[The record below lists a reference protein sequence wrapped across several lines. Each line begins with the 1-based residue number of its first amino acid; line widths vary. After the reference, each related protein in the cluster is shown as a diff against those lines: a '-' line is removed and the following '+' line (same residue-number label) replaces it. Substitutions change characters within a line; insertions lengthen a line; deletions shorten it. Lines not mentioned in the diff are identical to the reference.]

1 MKNRTPPKNARCH
14 SRALITSATLVAMA
28 SAAHAQTATPAAPA
42 EAASAPETTLPAVKV
57 KAAAD
62 NETGTGPVT
71 GYRAKRG
78 TTATKTDTP
87 LNEVPQS
94 ISVITADQIKD
105 QNAQTMQEALRY
117 TAGVRSEMYGLDN
130 RGDWFSLRGG
140 SEGSVLLDG
149 LRVPLTGW
157 YGVVRNEPYAFERVE
172 VLRGPASVIAGQN
185 GPGGVVNMVSKR
197 PQAESLREI
206 SVQFG
211 NNDRKQVAADF
222 GGALNTE
229 GTLQYR
235 LVGLY
240 KDSGTQVDHAFDD
253 RQFIA
258 PSLSWKPNADTS
270 LTAYAEYQKDESGNT
285 NGFFPI
291 VGTLRPAPNGPIP
304 SSTFIGEPDWDT
316 YGGTRKR
323 VGYQFEQR
331 LSDDWTLRQNLRH
344 DRIEGK
350 MRSLYANWWEGF
362 VDATGAADPNGT
374 YLNRLWYSTN
384 DTARI
389 TNGDLLVEGKLKLG
403 NMQHTVL
410 AGVDAMHSNSQAKSW
425 GDGEATPLDV
435 YNPVYGSF
443 PEPSSNDA
451 DAKVTT
457 TRMSQVGLLLQ
468 DQIKFDARWVGV
480 VGIRHD
486 RVKTDSVATTP
497 TDPDAVT
504 KPRDSATSKNLGLV
518 YLADGGWS
526 PYASYSESFEPVAPS
541 SEQTFKPK
549 RGKQVEAGVKWSP
562 ADTGITA
569 AAAAYELKE
578 KNRVMSAPTA
588 DNPNLQVQSGEV
600 TVKGFELEAAA
611 NLRAWEL
618 VTSYTYMDA
627 QQTAVGND
635 VKYLGQQLSGIPKHS
650 AAVWATH
657 KFGAYGLPGFKAG
670 LGVRYAGETT
680 DGTGNNTVPS
690 VTLLDL
696 LLAYDRGPWRLAFNV
711 SNLTDKT
718 YIATCLERGDCW
730 FGNERKAVLSVAY
743 RW

>member
-1 MKNRTPPKNARCH
+1 
-14 SRALITSATLVAMA
+14 
-28 SAAHAQTATPAAPA
+28 
-42 EAASAPETTLPAVKV
+42 
-57 KAAAD
+57 
-62 NETGTGPVT
+62 
-71 GYRAKRG
+71 
-78 TTATKTDTP
+78 
-87 LNEVPQS
+87 
-94 ISVITADQIKD
+94 
-105 QNAQTMQEALRY
+105 
-117 TAGVRSEMYGLDN
+117 
-130 RGDWFSLRGG
+130 
-140 SEGSVLLDG
+140 
-149 LRVPLTGW
+149 
-157 YGVVRNEPYAFERVE
+157 
-172 VLRGPASVIAGQN
+172 
-185 GPGGVVNMVSKR
+185 
-197 PQAESLREI
+197 
-206 SVQFG
+206 
-211 NNDRKQVAADF
+211 
-222 GGALNTE
+222 
-229 GTLQYR
+229 
-235 LVGLY
+235 
-240 KDSGTQVDHAFDD
+240 
-253 RQFIA
+253 
-258 PSLSWKPNADTS
+258 
-270 LTAYAEYQKDESGNT
+270 
-285 NGFFPI
+285 
-291 VGTLRPAPNGPIP
+291 
-304 SSTFIGEPDWDT
+304 
-316 YGGTRKR
+316 
-323 VGYQFEQR
+323 
-331 LSDDWTLRQNLRH
+331 
-344 DRIEGK
+344 
-350 MRSLYANWWEGF
+350 
-362 VDATGAADPNGT
+362 
-374 YLNRLWYSTN
+374 
-384 DTARI
+384 
-389 TNGDLLVEGKLKLG
+389 
-403 NMQHTVL
+403 
-410 AGVDAMHSNSQAKSW
+410 
-425 GDGEATPLDV
+425 
-435 YNPVYGSF
+435 
-443 PEPSSNDA
+443 
-451 DAKVTT
+451 
-457 TRMSQVGLLLQ
+457 MSQVGLLLQ